1 MGNRQA
7 EGNGRAVGNGRG
19 RVMGNRRAVGDGQS
33 QAATSTQEIATVLR
47 AGLKLDISER
57 LSNTYP
63 YFDSV
68 GGDLQVQT
76 LSNFCPD
83 AEFLDGKLKCK
94 HFQNLTRICLKG
106 FQLIRA

>member
-1 MGNRQA
+1 M
-7 EGNGRAVGNGRG
+7 GNGRG

-33 QAATSTQEIATVLR
+33 QSATLTQEIATVLR

-94 HFQNLTRICLKG
+94 HFQNLTRICPKG